1 MKEDHDMLGAREIVD
16 LVPPEPQ
23 LEEVGRDIF
32 LVAFYEAMGNCIYQQ
47 SAYVHTM
54 QRYDERRDVGSIVL

>member
-32 LVAFYEAMGNCIYQQ
+32 LVAFYEAMGNC
-47 SAYVHTM
+47 
-54 QRYDERRDVGSIVL
+54 RY